1 MEASSNTRKAKFP
14 EENLFT
20 AAKYINMQT
29 IFDFCFLHR
38 FSQNGK
44 HYFKINLS
52 IFSQYQEQIY
62 YNSKLPP
69 IPPYFFFKFLCM
81 FLITQSLGQSLIPH
95 YACDMAYT
103 KAIKMPVFWTDSCVI
118 IMVFND
124 YNCLYVPCS
133 PGCSIYHEIKFYFDS
148 IYVLN
153 IKCFQTNT
161 IVRLII
167 KT

>member
-1 MEASSNTRKAKFP
+1 
-14 EENLFT
+14 
-20 AAKYINMQT
+20 
-29 IFDFCFLHR
+29 
-38 FSQNGK
+38 
-44 HYFKINLS
+44 
-52 IFSQYQEQIY
+52 
-62 YNSKLPP
+62 
-69 IPPYFFFKFLCM
+69 M

-133 PGCSIYHEIKFYFDS
+133 SGCSIYHAIKFYFDS

-161 IVRLII
+161 IVRLMVSKINTAKYYKILHKYLII
-167 KT
+167 YLLQRKSNGIYMHAEAHNRFSIGFPRYIN

>member
-20 AAKYINMQT
+20 AAKHINMQT

-69 IPPYFFFKFLCM
+69 IPPYFFFKFLHAPNYPIPRAK
-81 FLITQSLGQSLIPH
+81 FNSSLR
-95 YACDMAYT
+95 
-103 KAIKMPVFWTDSCVI
+103 V
-118 IMVFND
+118 
-124 YNCLYVPCS
+124 
-133 PGCSIYHEIKFYFDS
+133 
-148 IYVLN
+148 
-153 IKCFQTNT
+153 
-161 IVRLII
+161 
-167 KT
+167 